1 MTLST
6 IYFII
11 SVSLFA
17 VALLL
22 SAGYYLHTGRTN
34 CHAMVSI
41 TVSQSGH
48 CSLPLV
54 VLQSSPQSSLCSG
67 GHNYLQTV

>member
-22 SAGYYLHTGRTN
+22 SAGYYLHTGDKLHLKRSTRT
-34 CHAMVSI
+34 AVA
-41 TVSQSGH
+41 TLLTTLGGVA
-48 CSLPLV
+48 
-54 VLQSSPQSSLCSG
+54 VLAAVFTLFRRA
-67 GHNYLQTV
+67 

>member
-22 SAGYYLHTGRTN
+22 SAGYYLHTGDKSHLKRSTRT
-34 CHAMVSI
+34 AVA
-41 TVSQSGH
+41 TLLATLGGV
-48 CSLPLV
+48 V
-54 VLQSSPQSSLCSG
+54 VLAAVFTLFRRA
-67 GHNYLQTV
+67 